1 MKPSSN
7 AAAVNPQ
14 FPEPTPSTRES
25 MSFAGG
31 AGQFQPRAQSPQ
43 TSPYHASVYVLTH
56 HRREPLEMGGG
67 TTFTFV
73 TDGPDSA
80 LAQAR

>member
-1 MKPSSN
+1 
-7 AAAVNPQ
+7 
-14 FPEPTPSTRES
+14 

-31 AGQFQPRAQSPQ
+31 AGQFQPREQWDLEWKGWWGSEP
-43 TSPYHASVYVLTH
+43 PYHSPVYVLTH
-56 HRREPLEMGGG
+56 HRREPLEMDGG

-73 TDGPDSA
+73 ADGPDSA